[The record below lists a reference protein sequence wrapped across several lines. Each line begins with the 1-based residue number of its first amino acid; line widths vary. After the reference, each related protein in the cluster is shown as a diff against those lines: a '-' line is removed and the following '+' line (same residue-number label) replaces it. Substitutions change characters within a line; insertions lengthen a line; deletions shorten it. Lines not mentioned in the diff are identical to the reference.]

1 MWGTASPI
9 KAIGPQNAVVTA
21 VSKPVLINNTTRT
34 RRTLI
39 PRFPAYRSPNKSA
52 FNGFINN
59 NARSNPTDSIP
70 QKTATALPTRPKN
83 RPFPTWYRKKPL
95 PP

>member
-70 QKTATALPTRPKN
+70 QKNGNCPADTPEKSPI
-83 RPFPTWYRKKPL
+83 PHMV
-95 PP
+95 